1 LAGFWLLRLWR
12 PIRVR
17 PQLKLEHVKHLLF
30 IGFPI
35 FFVGE
40 MFNWWRL
47 LEGTLVFLD
56 LGKFGMGLYQMM
68 LVVDASADLLPAAVG
83 QVIYPRMAEH
93 YGRHHDVWALVQM
106 SHKPTLA
113 CAAGMLPLI
122 VLGWFLA
129 DPMTHWIA
137 PKYVGAIEAMKWGLV
152 ASYVFSF
159 SMVITIFNVVRRQE
173 IYGIIIGISIGV
185 YFVTLSYL
193 VRNGATLVAF
203 AQAMIVARVVFVA
216 LGYLGVLF
224 VLWGAKAKS

>member
-1 LAGFWLLRLWR
+1 MATDSRA
-12 PIRVR
+12 PE
-17 PQLKLEHVKHLLF
+17 LKFEHVKHLLV

-35 FFVGE
+35 FVVGE

-47 LEGTLVFLD
+47 LEGTLVLLD
-56 LGKFGMGLYQMM
+56 LGTVSMGLYQMM
-68 LVVDASADLLPAAVG
+68 LVVDASADLVPAAVG

-93 YGRHHDVWALVQM
+93 YGRHHDVWALFRM

-129 DPMTHWIA
+129 DPLTHLIA

-173 IYGIIIGISIGV
+173 VYGIIIGISMGV
-185 YFVTLSYL
+185 YFVTLRYL
-193 VRNGATLVAF
+193 TRDGATLVAF
-203 AQAMIVARVVFVA
+203 AQAMIVGRVVFVV
-216 LGYLGVLF
+216 LGYLGVLL
-224 VLWGAKAKS
+224 VLRGAKAKS